1 LTCTHDSH
9 LVIPQFEVECISLGV
24 LQSKVS
30 RASQAK
36 PPLPVAEGT
45 PAEKAALSSAYMGI
59 ARGRLQEE
67 RKSWRKDHPHVRARS
82 TSRIPLHALT
92 RHSSHSAVRRAGLCG
107 QASDAA
113 RRHAGHPQLGCCHSW
128 QGRHHLGECAHPDD
142 YDVQRG
148 LPKQAAHL
156 QVQAR
161 GVNRQTALPPERIPV
176 GQDLPLAARS

>member
-1 LTCTHDSH
+1 MHQFGGYKVRCPERPKRNH
-9 LVIPQFEVECISLGV
+9 LSL
-24 LQSKVS
+24 
-30 RASQAK
+30 
-36 PPLPVAEGT
+36 VAEGT

-92 RHSSHSAVRRAGLCG
+92 RHSSHSAARRAGLCG

-161 GVNRQTALPPERIPV
+161 GVYRQTALPPERVPV
-176 GQDLPLAARS
+176 GQNLPLAARS